1 MRSLYFHWSLLEQDT
16 EPVLDD
22 LARWTNIDTLL
33 LYSWTKTRKGDKL
46 LLPTADGFDDF
57 DSPAPVVGE
66 AAFDT
71 FTGFLDLAK
80 SKGFKI
86 ACHFCPLFAHHPDL
100 LALRNQALHQPSPDE
115 LFHGDLIW
123 GCPNNPL
130 TVRYATA
137 EVRSIIKAWQPA
149 ELLQLNHV
157 EYPVWPHTGCG
168 VIFTC
173 FCQHCRETAQSAG
186 LDFAAIEGE
195 ARALLEDLT
204 TMPPE
209 NDTTSP
215 PTKNAV
221 LECILRRPMLAEWM
235 TFRTASLTKF
245 IRTVT
250 NAAREAAAQFNP
262 QLKIGMDVFLP
273 SVAKLVGTD
282 FNTLYPLFDW
292 ISPKFPDYLTGSIV
306 PMLTDQMNT
315 GGEQARTTE
324 LRESMREI
332 LDIGP
337 GPANYEPSPT
347 PDEELFYHNTFEATI
362 IDRQMKHLNPL
373 KGKVQMYPWVWH
385 YNHDIP
391 LLKEKIDALDRN
403 GFEGYCIWLWKHD
416 MTTNALGKSRGIF

>member
-1 MRSLYFHWSLLEQDT
+1 MRSVYFHWSLLEH
-16 EPVLDD
+16 EAERVLDD

-33 LYSWTKTRKGDKL
+33 FYAWTKTRKGDKL
-46 LLPTADGFDDF
+46 LLPTTDGFEDF

-71 FTGFLDLAK
+71 FSGVLEMAK

-86 ACHFCPLFAHHPDL
+86 ACHFCPLFAHSSEM
-100 LALRNQALHQPSPDE
+100 LALRNEALHQPTPDE

-130 TVRYATA
+130 TIQYAIA
-137 EVRSIIKAWQPA
+137 EVRSVIKAWQSA

-173 FCQHCRETAQSAG
+173 FCQHCREAAQSAG

-195 ARALLEDLT
+195 ARALLDDLT
-204 TMPPE
+204 TMPSQ
-209 NDTTSP
+209 NDSVSP
-215 PTKNAV
+215 PTTNAV

-235 TFRTASLTKF
+235 TFRTASLTKL
-245 IRTVT
+245 ISTVT
-250 NAAREAAAQFNP
+250 NAAREAAQQFNP

-273 SVAKLVGTD
+273 SLANVVGTD
-282 FNTLYPLFDW
+282 FTSLYPLFDW

-306 PMLTDQMNT
+306 PMLADQMNST
-315 GGEQARTTE
+315 GEQARTAE
-324 LRESMREI
+324 LRESLRQI
-332 LDIGP
+332 LDVGP
-337 GPANYEPSPT
+337 GPSNYEPSPSH
-347 PDEELFYHNTFEATI
+347 DEELFYRNTFDATI
-362 IDRQMKHLNPL
+362 VDRQMTYLNPL
-373 KGKVQMYPWVWH
+373 KGKVQMNPWVWQ
-385 YNHDIP
+385 YNQDLP
-391 LLKEKIDALDRN
+391 LLQEKVSALDRN

-416 MTTNALGKSRGIF
+416 LTTSALQESQGIF